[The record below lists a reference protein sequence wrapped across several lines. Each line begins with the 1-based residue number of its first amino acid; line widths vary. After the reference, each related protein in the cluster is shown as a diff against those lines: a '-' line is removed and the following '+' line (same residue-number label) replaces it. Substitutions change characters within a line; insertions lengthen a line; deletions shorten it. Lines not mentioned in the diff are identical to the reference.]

1 MSTFDGI
8 VHEFPDIR
16 IDFFRGLDRRP
27 PLACFLSHV
36 HSDHLAGL
44 DKLRSPFVYC
54 SAATREILLRLEKH
68 PCRLNYA
75 RGILEDPRLQTYKHL
90 ARVLKPI
97 PLDTPAEIELK
108 PGHNIQ
114 VTLID
119 ANHCAGSVMFLIE
132 GDGKAVLC
140 TGDIRS
146 EPWWVNSIARNPSM
160 VEYSTG
166 LKTLDRIYLD
176 TSMLDDFQLQ
186 TKAEGLRELLKKVCR
201 YPKDTIFH
209 MQAWT
214 YGYEEVWVALSKALN
229 SKIHVDKYKMGVYK
243 SLVTKSSDKRFAAQT
258 HLTKDAPYLVG
269 FTCGNNQYDGCLTLD
284 EDVRI
289 HSCEKGT
296 SCSIME
302 TKPIVFIQPIVAHLE
317 NGRDM
322 VEVGIGGGAD
332 DLTQKPSLQLDDI
345 LTLIEIIRKNEKIL
359 GEFGTEIKDFLKMAV
374 AYSGDVSLDVDI
386 SSSAKDESIV
396 DILNSLATKIS
407 AIRNPTKK
415 PEENEQDNVLPK
427 KITFPYARHSSL
439 PELRHLVE
447 TLRPKDIWPCT
458 VDLISWERRG
468 ITMEKLFGDCCT
480 GKVFLHDL
488 LMEQIREK
496 RRDLEEKDE
505 QEEGQPETQPT
516 TTAHLGPRSSPPI
529 PSTDIPEPYE
539 PDGDISTPIVIS
551 PPKMRRNQPRSST
564 LLPDDNDVQTAHDEV
579 ELPSSLPRPAS
590 KRDYEAFQGEQDTED
605 STSQEGDN
613 LTLQDSQT
621 STISDHAYE
630 TRLRAF
636 QAARANMEGDEDWRT
651 FDLISTT
658 GHHSTLEPELGST

>member
-36 HSDHLAGL
+36 HSDHLSGL

-75 RGILEDPRLQTYKHL
+75 KGILEDPRLQTYKHL
-90 ARVLKPI
+90 AKVLKPI

-132 GDGKAVLC
+132 GDGKAVLY

-146 EPWWVNSIARNPSM
+146 EPWWVNSIARNPSLI
-160 VEYSTG
+160 EYSTG

-186 TKAEGLRELLKKVCR
+186 TKAEGLRDLLEKVSQ

-229 SKIHVDKYKMGVYK
+229 SKVHVDKYKMGVYK
-243 SLVTKSSDKRFAAQT
+243 SLVTRSSDQRFAAQT

-302 TKPIVFIQPIVAHLE
+302 SKPIVFIQPIVAHLE
-317 NGRDM
+317 NGHDM

-332 DLTQKPSLQLDDI
+332 DLTQKLSIELDDI
-345 LTLIEIIRKNEKIL
+345 LALIQIIRKNEELL
-359 GEFGTEIKDFLKMAV
+359 GEFGAEITGFLKTAV
-374 AYSGDVSLDVDI
+374 AHSGDVSLDVDI
-386 SSSAKDESIV
+386 SDSAKDESV
-396 DILNSLATKIS
+396 ADIINSLATKIK

-415 PEENEQDNVLPK
+415 PEEIDQRNALPK
-427 KITFPYARHSSL
+427 KIVFPYARHSAL

-447 TLRPKDIWPCT
+447 TLRPKDVWPNT
-458 VDLISWERRG
+458 VDPVSWERRG

-480 GKVFLHDL
+480 GKVFVHDL
-488 LMEQIREK
+488 LMEEVREMRREK
-496 RRDLEEKDE
+496 EKDE
-505 QEEGQPETQPT
+505 QEEEPETQPI
-516 TTAHLGPRSSPPI
+516 TTAQLGLRSSPPLL
-529 PSTDIPEPYE
+529 STDIPEPYE
-539 PDGDISTPIVIS
+539 PNCDISTPVVIS
-551 PPKMRRNQPRSST
+551 PPKIRRLQPSSST
-564 LLPDDNDVQTAHDEV
+564 LVPDDDMRTATDEV
-579 ELPSSLPRPAS
+579 ELPSSPPRPGS
-590 KRDYEAFQGEQDTED
+590 KRDYEVFQDDQGVEY
-605 STSQEGDN
+605 STSQEGDE

-636 QAARANMEGDEDWRT
+636 QAAQANMEGDDGWRLI
-651 FDLISTT
+651 DLISTT
-658 GHHSTLEPELGST
+658 GHHSTSEPELGNT